1 LVELTQ
7 IQLFGVEKHVCLSRD
22 VEVAN
27 ATWRATMKIEAR
39 IGDLVWRFGGD
50 QAQVGT
56 QWPDDQEFG

>member
-1 LVELTQ
+1 
-7 IQLFGVEKHVCLSRD
+7 
-22 VEVAN
+22 
-27 ATWRATMKIEAR
+27 MKIEAR